1 MLFLD
6 HRMPGMDGMETL
18 QARRGQQEMPCAG
31 TPIIALTANAVAGA
45 REEYLAAGF
54 DDYLTKSIDSQRLEE
69 CLLRFLPADKVEK
82 GLPQEGQKEERYE
95 AVLPDWLREVA
106 DLDIEAGINHC
117 GSAEAYLTALT
128 VFAGS
133 LPAMAAEISSE
144 ELAEA
149 WESLREVAQAFDYDS
164 LSYILT
170 ELSQYAL
177 LQADEARLQAVR
189 QAADRLAWEE
199 ICKLT
204 GGH

>member
-1 MLFLD
+1 
-6 HRMPGMDGMETL
+6 
-18 QARRGQQEMPCAG
+18 
-31 TPIIALTANAVAGA
+31 
-45 REEYLAAGF
+45 
-54 DDYLTKSIDSQRLEE
+54 
-69 CLLRFLPADKVEK
+69 
-82 GLPQEGQKEERYE
+82 
-95 AVLPDWLREVA
+95 
-106 DLDIEAGINHC
+106 
-117 GSAEAYLTALT
+117 
-128 VFAGS
+128 
-133 LPAMAAEISSE
+133 MAAEISSE

-199 ICKLT
+199 IRKLT